1 MGVNARQE
9 RSKTMDVFQLR
20 NDIISDYASYVDS
33 FIHIRDERVREH
45 VSQELQ
51 EGLLW
56 PPAPTVELQL

>member
-1 MGVNARQE
+1 
-9 RSKTMDVFQLR
+9 MDVFQLR